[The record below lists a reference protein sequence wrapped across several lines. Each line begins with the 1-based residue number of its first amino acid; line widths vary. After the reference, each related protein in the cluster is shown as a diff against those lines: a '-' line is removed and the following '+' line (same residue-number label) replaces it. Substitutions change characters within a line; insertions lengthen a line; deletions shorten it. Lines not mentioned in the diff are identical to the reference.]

1 MELKKEV
8 KFLIYCLFAINF
20 SFFIYQTF
28 FENNYIHLM
37 IDERIIIDDIYN
49 QWDFYDR
56 FNRFGQVENLY
67 IKNILVF
74 ITEFIYGGDLR
85 YGRFW
90 SNIYSFLLGPFVFL
104 NSNILI
110 TVARILNILIYVI
123 FVKTIFKFVE
133 KKQKPIFLLISITIL
148 GSYYLLSIPKPD
160 ILAMLFSFLALDK
173 FKKKDLKKST
183 IFFGMSVAI
192 KLNTLFIF
200 APFLIYLLI
209 NNYRKFNKL
218 VVYALR
224 FVLGFIIVNPI
235 LLIPPI
241 STRVPNFYLNYYN
254 WMRSQ
259 AEQGTRVSFNY
270 EYFNNWIT
278 SISETYFNLPKSII
292 IVFLVVLASLVAW
305 TLLLS
310 CKSRDHLLIFISS
323 SGLIS
328 LVFILFFVGQNFP
341 SYLYQPFIL
350 IFLSIAMNDRKEK
363 LFKLTKNIFIVLIVC
378 SGTIINISSINHNLN
393 EPPNSVTI
401 NEVSEVLKYIDNSYD
416 DKKNYFYKVA
426 WLQQNNYFPRKDV
439 TYFYDFNVLETS
451 EVQVNSLIGTY
462 DFYVTFNELKNMTSV
477 NSKKIGQYRIYN
489 LQK

>member
-200 APFLIYLLI
+200 APFLI
-209 NNYRKFNKL
+209 
-218 VVYALR
+218 
-224 FVLGFIIVNPI
+224 
-235 LLIPPI
+235 
-241 STRVPNFYLNYYN
+241 
-254 WMRSQ
+254 
-259 AEQGTRVSFNY
+259 
-270 EYFNNWIT
+270 
-278 SISETYFNLPKSII
+278 
-292 IVFLVVLASLVAW
+292 
-305 TLLLS
+305 
-310 CKSRDHLLIFISS
+310 
-323 SGLIS
+323 
-328 LVFILFFVGQNFP
+328 
-341 SYLYQPFIL
+341 
-350 IFLSIAMNDRKEK
+350 
-363 LFKLTKNIFIVLIVC
+363 
-378 SGTIINISSINHNLN
+378 
-393 EPPNSVTI
+393 
-401 NEVSEVLKYIDNSYD
+401 
-416 DKKNYFYKVA
+416 
-426 WLQQNNYFPRKDV
+426 
-439 TYFYDFNVLETS
+439 
-451 EVQVNSLIGTY
+451 
-462 DFYVTFNELKNMTSV
+462 
-477 NSKKIGQYRIYN
+477 
-489 LQK
+489 